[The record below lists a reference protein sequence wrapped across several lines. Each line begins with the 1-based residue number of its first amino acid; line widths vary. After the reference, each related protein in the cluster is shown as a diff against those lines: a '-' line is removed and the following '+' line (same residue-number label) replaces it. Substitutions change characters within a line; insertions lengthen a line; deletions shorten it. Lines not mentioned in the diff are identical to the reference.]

1 MDPMDDRD
9 LNQLLREW
17 QAPDAPAHLKA
28 PERPTPWWAW
38 LLTGSIRVPVP
49 VGLAAALLV
58 GFWLYATAPAREPVA
73 GTAPVSPEPVVSLA
87 DFQPVE
93 EVEIRVVGDF
103 K

>member
-1 MDPMDDRD
+1 MDDRD

-17 QAPDAPAHLKA
+17 KAPGAPPHLKA
-28 PERPTPWWAW
+28 PRPRPSWLAW

-49 VGLAAALLV
+49 VGIAAALLV
-58 GFWLYATAPAREPVA
+58 AFWLYTSRNTPPELTQPASNP
-73 GTAPVSPEPVVSLA
+73 PVVSLV

-93 EVEIRVVGDF
+93 RVEIRVVGEV